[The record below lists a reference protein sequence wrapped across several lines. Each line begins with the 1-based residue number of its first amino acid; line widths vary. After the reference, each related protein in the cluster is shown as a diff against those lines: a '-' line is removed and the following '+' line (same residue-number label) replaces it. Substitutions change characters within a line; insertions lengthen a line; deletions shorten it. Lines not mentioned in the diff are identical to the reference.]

1 MLTTFVEIPERA
13 ESMTLVIPAELF
25 ENEIE
30 LRDLARK
37 IAKIFDVPY
46 WVVGLTDEEF
56 VDNSIDADFIV
67 TCTDVWS

>member
-1 MLTTFVEIPERA
+1 MDTTVDELPERA
-13 ESMTLVIPAELF
+13 ESLKAPASRNEYLVIPAELF

-56 VDNSIDADFIV
+56 VDNSVDAD
-67 TCTDVWS
+67 